1 MIVAAVFA
9 MLIGSALLRLKG
21 PYFSIAMLGTF
32 VAMRE
37 IVRIVRPLTGGGTG
51 LTLPPYLNRPLFYY
65 VTLVMAILVVLFV
78 WWLIK
83 RTEFGSTLIA
93 IREDEIGAE
102 MRGIN
107 TTLHK
112 ITIFTIGAL
121 LTGIVGGLWAYQN
134 TFIDPDV
141 VFFESRTVEMVMMV
155 MLGGLGT
162 VAGPVVGATVLYWL
176 RDILWANLL
185 QFHLIAQG
193 LILILI
199 VLFLP
204 EGIVGSLKADSGTSI
219 GRLWGRYFSPGEAD
233 EAPVE
238 EAEVNP

>member
-1 MIVAAVFA
+1 
-9 MLIGSALLRLKG
+9 
-21 PYFSIAMLGTF
+21 
-32 VAMRE
+32 
-37 IVRIVRPLTGGGTG
+37 
-51 LTLPPYLNRPLFYY
+51 
-65 VTLVMAILVVLFV
+65 
-78 WWLIK
+78 
-83 RTEFGSTLIA
+83 
-93 IREDEIGAE
+93 

-112 ITIFTIGAL
+112 ITIFVIGAM

-162 VAGPVVGATVLYWL
+162 VAGPVIGATVFYWL
-176 RDILWANLL
+176 ADVLWANLL

-193 LILILI
+193 AILILI

-204 EGIVGSLKADSGTSI
+204 EGIVGSFGLESGTSLSK
-219 GRLWGRYFSPGEAD
+219 LWSRYFGE
-233 EAPVE
+233 EEEEKPTGE
-238 EAEVNP
+238 EAEVQT